1 MFEMTDIVKSYGD
14 KKVLDGVSIR
24 AERGKPVCLFG
35 PSGCG
40 KTTLLNIAAG
50 ILKADSGTITKQGD
64 RVSYVFQE
72 DRLLP
77 HSTARENIMLSA
89 RNKELAEKIIEA
101 AELEEFL
108 DTYPD
113 SMSGGMKK
121 RTAIAR
127 AVAFDGDIFL
137 LDEPFNGIDEKRK
150 IKICECIKEA
160 VKNKICIIVSHDR
173 RDAELLDAELKFLN
187 NC

>member
-14 KKVLDGVSIR
+14 KKVLDGVSLR

-50 ILKADSGTITKQGD
+50 ILKADSGNITKQGD

-160 VKNKICIIVSHDR
+160 VKKKI
-173 RDAELLDAELKFLN
+173 
-187 NC
+187 

>member
-14 KKVLDGVSIR
+14 KKVLDGVSLR
-24 AERGKPVCLFG
+24 AERGKPICLFG

-64 RVSYVFQE
+64 RISYVFQE

-89 RNKELAEKIIEA
+89 KNK
-101 AELEEFL
+101 EEFL

-173 RDAELLDAELKFLN
+173 RDAELLDAELKILD

>member
-14 KKVLDGVSIR
+14 KKVLDGVSLR
-24 AERGKPVCLFG
+24 AERGKPICLFG

-77 HSTARENIMLSA
+77 HSTAR
-89 RNKELAEKIIEA
+89 
-101 AELEEFL
+101 
-108 DTYPD
+108 
-113 SMSGGMKK
+113 
-121 RTAIAR
+121 
-127 AVAFDGDIFL
+127 
-137 LDEPFNGIDEKRK
+137 
-150 IKICECIKEA
+150 
-160 VKNKICIIVSHDR
+160 
-173 RDAELLDAELKFLN
+173 
-187 NC
+187 